1 MLRDDVQN
9 AIKEAMK
16 NHEAER
22 LSTARMI
29 LAGIKEKDVDA
40 RGKGKECA
48 AEADLMSMMQT
59 MIKQRQESA
68 KMYRDGNR
76 PELAEKEELEI
87 KIIEGF
93 LPKQMSDTE
102 VDAAIAAVI
111 AELGASSMKDMGAVM
126 AKMREKYAGQMDFGS
141 ASGKIKAALNK

>member
-1 MLRDDVQN
+1 MLRDDIQN
-9 AIKEAMK
+9 AIKDSMK
-16 NHEAER
+16 NHDADR

-76 PELAEKEELEI
+76 PELAEKEEKEI
-87 KIIEGF
+87 SIIQSF
-93 LPKQMSDTE
+93 LPKQMSDAE
-102 VDAAIAAVI
+102 VEAAIASII
-111 AELGASSMKDMGAVM
+111 AELNASSMKDMGAVM
-126 AKMREKYAGQMDFGS
+126 GKLREKYAGQMDFGS
-141 ASGKIKAALNK
+141 ASGKIKAALSK

>member
-1 MLRDDVQN
+1 MLRDEIQN

-16 NHEAER
+16 NHDTER

-48 AEADLMSMMQT
+48 AEPDLMSMMQT

-68 KMYRDGNR
+68 KMYREGNR
-76 PELAEKEELEI
+76 PELAQKEEKEIEI
-87 KIIEGF
+87 INSF
-93 LPKQMSDTE
+93 LPKQMNEEE
-102 VDAAIAAVI
+102 VTAVIAAVI
-111 AELGASSMKDMGAVM
+111 EETGASSMKDMGAVM
-126 AKMREKYAGQMDFGS
+126 AKLREKYAGQMDFGS
-141 ASGKIKAALNK
+141 ASAKIKAVLNK

>member
-102 VDAAIAAVI
+102 VDAAIAAVVT
-111 AELGASSMKDMGAVM
+111 ELGASSMKDMGAVM
-126 AKMREKYAGQMDFGS
+126 SKMREKYAGQMDFGA
-141 ASGKIKAALNK
+141 ASGKIKAALSK

>member
-1 MLRDDVQN
+1 MLRDAIQN

-16 NHEAER
+16 NHQPER
-22 LSTARMI
+22 LSTVRMV

-68 KMYRDGNR
+68 KMYRDGGR
-76 PELAEKEELEI
+76 SELAEKEEKEI
-87 KIIEGF
+87 GVIEEF
-93 LPKQMSDTE
+93 LPKQMNDAE

-111 AELGASSMKDMGAVM
+111 AEVNASSMKDMGAVM
-126 AKMREKYAGQMDFGS
+126 AKLREKYAGQMDFGA
-141 ASGKIKAALNK
+141 ASGKIKAALSK

>member
-16 NHEAER
+16 NHEPEK

-59 MIKQRQESA
+59 MMKQRQESA

-76 PELAEKEELEI
+76 PELAAKEEKEIEI
-87 KIIEGF
+87 IQSF
-93 LPKQMSDTE
+93 LPKQMNDAE
-102 VDAAIAAVI
+102 VEAAIAAII
-111 AELGASSMKDMGAVM
+111 AEVGASSMKDMGNVM
-126 AKMREKYAGQMDFGS
+126 GKLREKYAGQMDFGA
-141 ASGKIKAALNK
+141 ASGKIKEALNK

>member
-93 LPKQMSDTE
+93 LPKQMSDAE
-102 VDAAIAAVI
+102 VDAAIAAVV

-141 ASGKIKAALNK
+141 ASGKIKAALSK

>member
-1 MLRDDVQN
+1 MLRDDIQN
-9 AIKEAMK
+9 AIKDSMK
-16 NHEAER
+16 NHDADR

-76 PELAEKEELEI
+76 PELAEKEEKEI
-87 KIIEGF
+87 TIINSF
-93 LPKQMSDTE
+93 LPKQMSDAE
-102 VDAAIAAVI
+102 VDAAIASI
-111 AELGASSMKDMGAVM
+111 IKELNASSMKDMGAVM
-126 AKMREKYAGQMDFGS
+126 GKLREQYAGQMDFGS
-141 ASGKIKAALNK
+141 ASGKIKAALSK

>member
-1 MLRDDVQN
+1 MLRDAIQN
-9 AIKEAMK
+9 AIKESMK
-16 NHEAER
+16 NHQPER

-68 KMYRDGNR
+68 KMYREGNR
-76 PELAEKEELEI
+76 PELAEKEENEV
-87 KIIEGF
+87 KIIEEF
-93 LPKQMSDTE
+93 LPRQMNDAETE
-102 VDAAIAAVI
+102 AAIAEV
-111 AELGASSMKDMGAVM
+111 GASSMKDVGAVM
-126 AKMREKYAGQMDFGS
+126 SKLREKYAGQMDFGA

>member
-1 MLRDDVQN
+1 MLRDAIQN

-16 NHEAER
+16 NHQPER
-22 LSTARMI
+22 LSTVRMI

-68 KMYRDGNR
+68 KMYRDGSR
-76 PELAEKEELEI
+76 PELAEKEENEI
-87 KIIEGF
+87 KVIEEF
-93 LPKQMSDTE
+93 LPKQMTDAE
-102 VDAAIAAVI
+102 VEAAIVSII
-111 AELGASSMKDMGAVM
+111 AETGASSMKDMGAVM
-126 AKMREKYAGQMDFGS
+126 SKLRKKYAGQMDFGA
-141 ASGKIKAALNK
+141 ASGKIKAALSK

>member
-1 MLRDDVQN
+1 MLRDEVQN

-16 NHEAER
+16 NHEAEK

-76 PELAEKEELEI
+76 PELAEEEELEI

-93 LPKQMSDTE
+93 LPKQMSDAE

-111 AELGASSMKDMGAVM
+111 TELGASSMKDMGAVM

>member
-126 AKMREKYAGQMDFGS
+126 AKMREKYAGQMDFGA
-141 ASGKIKAALNK
+141 ASGKIKAALSK

>member
-40 RGKGKECA
+40 RGKVKNVP
-48 AEADLMSMMQT
+48 
-59 MIKQRQESA
+59 QR
-68 KMYRDGNR
+68 
-76 PELAEKEELEI
+76 LI
-87 KIIEGF
+87 
-93 LPKQMSDTE
+93 
-102 VDAAIAAVI
+102 
-111 AELGASSMKDMGAVM
+111 
-126 AKMREKYAGQMDFGS
+126 
-141 ASGKIKAALNK
+141 

>member
-1 MLRDDVQN
+1 MLRDAVQN

-16 NHEAER
+16 NHEAEK

-76 PELAEKEELEI
+76 PELAEKEETEI
-87 KIIEGF
+87 RIIQEF
-93 LPKQMSDTE
+93 LPKQMDDAE
-102 VDAAIAAVI
+102 VEAAIAAVI
-111 AELGASSMKDMGAVM
+111 AEVNASSMKDMGAVM
-126 AKMREKYAGQMDFGS
+126 AKLREKYAGQMDFGA
-141 ASGKIKAALNK
+141 ASGKIKTALSK

>member
-1 MLRDDVQN
+1 MLRDEVQN

-16 NHEAER
+16 NHEAEK

-93 LPKQMSDTE
+93 LPKQMSDAE

-111 AELGASSMKDMGAVM
+111 TELGASSMKDMGAVM

>member
-1 MLRDDVQN
+1 MLRDEIQN

-16 NHEAER
+16 NHEADK

-68 KMYRDGNR
+68 KMYREGNR
-76 PELAEKEELEI
+76 PELAEKEEKEI
-87 KIIEGF
+87 AIITGF
-93 LPKQMSDTE
+93 LPKQMSDAE
-102 VDAAIAAVI
+102 VEAAIAAVI
-111 AELGASSMKDMGAVM
+111 AEVGATSMKDMGVVM
-126 AKMREKYAGQMDFGS
+126 GKLREKYAGQMDFGS

>member
-48 AEADLMSMMQT
+48 QEADLMSMMQT

-93 LPKQMSDTE
+93 LPKQMSDSE

>member
-16 NHEAER
+16 NHEPEK

-59 MIKQRQESA
+59 MMKQRQESA

-76 PELAEKEELEI
+76 PELAAKEEKEIEI
-87 KIIEGF
+87 IQSF
-93 LPKQMSDTE
+93 LPKQMNDAE
-102 VDAAIAAVI
+102 VEAAIAEII
-111 AELGASSMKDMGAVM
+111 AEVGASSMKDMGAVM
-126 AKMREKYAGQMDFGS
+126 GKLREKYAGQMDFGA